1 MAYIT
6 SIYFRNITNLS
17 DARYGAA
24 AGFDLMGYNMDSSDP
39 NVLTPDKVRE
49 INGWV
54 SGPLCVGQFGTQPA
68 VTIEDAIEVANLEG
82 AEVPASEM
90 GRLSK
95 DADQFNVIGR
105 MLLSDIVSGTAA
117 SSGRFLL
124 IINDLF
130 ETYEALMQ
138 DADAANGLADLID
151 KNRVYVQFNFNADD
165 TRVAVNHFN
174 PEGIAIEGGSE
185 EKVGI
190 RDFSDVDDIRMALE
204 D

>member
-24 AGFDLMGYNMDSSDP
+24 AGFDLIGYNMDSNDP
-39 NVLTPDKVRE
+39 NVLTPDKVKE

-54 SGPLCVGQFGTQPA
+54 SGPLCVGQFGYQP
-68 VTIEDAIEVANLEG
+68 VVSIEDAIEVANLEG
-82 AEVPASEM
+82 AEVPFSEM
-90 GRLSK
+90 GRFAK
-95 DADQFNVIGR
+95 DADQFNIIGR
-105 MLLSDIVSGTAA
+105 VLLSEIAEGNIHPTSAILV
-117 SSGRFLL
+117 
-124 IINDLF
+124 IINDLY
-130 ETYEALMQ
+130 ESYEALMNE
-138 DADAANGLADLID
+138 ASAANGLAEIID
-151 KNRVYVQFNFNADD
+151 NNRVYVQFNFNADD

-174 PEGIAIEGGSE
+174 PEGIALEGGYE

-190 RDFSDVDDIRMALE
+190 RDFTDVDDIRMAME